1 LTAVSRF
8 AKPCSRANLVA
19 QKKVAVCIVEAKNE
33 LVTCGVE
40 ARALIPNTMPA
51 KDKHHIKELAAS
63 YASGSIS
70 GAVLA
75 STVKAV
81 VKRAGGVIAVAAAT
95 YTFGDCMNWW

>member
-1 LTAVSRF
+1 
-8 AKPCSRANLVA
+8 
-19 QKKVAVCIVEAKNE
+19 
-33 LVTCGVE
+33 
-40 ARALIPNTMPA
+40 MPA